1 MNCQQTNTAWYDMQ
15 MTLIALPAMKDHKKG
30 VIVNIGSAAGSVV
43 PASPLTSVY
52 AGTKV
57 STHGLLCKLTHWQQ
71 PFQHL
76 LMCRCM

>member
-1 MNCQQTNTAWYDMQ
+1 MQ
-15 MTLIALPAMKDHKKG
+15 MTLLVLPAMKDHKKG

-57 STHGLLCKLTHWQQ
+57 SMPVTELASLLSSHCKIT
-71 PFQHL
+71 
-76 LMCRCM
+76 CSIIA